1 MKRLLLFT
9 ILAISTINFTQ
20 AQEINFGIK
29 GGANLASI
37 TGDETDEL
45 NGLTSF
51 HAGVLAEILISDKF
65 GFQPEIVY
73 SIQGAKAEYSES
85 FEGETYDEKYT
96 SKLNYINVPLLFKYF
111 VTENLSIEAGPQVG
125 YLISIENK
133 YEYTG
138 NGQTESETDDSLE
151 YMNRV
156 DVAIGGGA
164 SYKFDSGLFLSA
176 RYNAGLSN
184 IYESEE
190 SDNFSTQNSVLQFSV
205 GFMF

>member
-65 GFQPEIVY
+65 GFP
-73 SIQGAKAEYSES
+73 A
-85 FEGETYDEKYT
+85 
-96 SKLNYINVPLLFKYF
+96 
-111 VTENLSIEAGPQVG
+111 
-125 YLISIENK
+125 
-133 YEYTG
+133 
-138 NGQTESETDDSLE
+138 
-151 YMNRV
+151 
-156 DVAIGGGA
+156 
-164 SYKFDSGLFLSA
+164 
-176 RYNAGLSN
+176 
-184 IYESEE
+184 
-190 SDNFSTQNSVLQFSV
+190 
-205 GFMF
+205 